1 MNRCFYAVAGFDNPD
16 EVVQQ
21 MREIEAGRL
30 PGARGMAVCVNSL
43 FDPSYAPP
51 GKHSMLTALFFP
63 PASSLTREQWQE
75 VKLTYTDLVLDRL
88 RRWAPNMTRA
98 NVIADKFITPLDFQ
112 DECRLVEGDFCNGS
126 IRPDQLAHNRPF
138 PEAAQY
144 RTEVKNLYVCG
155 ASTFPGGM
163 VIFGAG
169 YNAANAIAADRGI
182 EVAGRDRVRGG
193 ITDGRVRTARR
204 EQGQGAVADHVG
216 EHDGGKLRHGPVR
229 CPCTCRTRRASAR

>member
-1 MNRCFYAVAGFDNPD
+1 YKSARHNADMNRCFYAVAGFDNPD

-88 RRWAPNMTRA
+88 RQWAPNMTRA

-144 RTEVKNLYVCG
+144 RTEVKNLYLCG
-155 ASTFPGGM
+155 PGQHPL
-163 VIFGAG
+163 GAVSCGPG
-169 YNAANAIAADRGI
+169 YNAFKVIAKDHGLEKLWEKSGRGY
-182 EVAGRDRVRGG
+182 
-193 ITDGRVRTARR
+193 
-204 EQGQGAVADHVG
+204 
-216 EHDGGKLRHGPVR
+216 
-229 CPCTCRTRRASAR
+229 